1 MPPRIRVSS
10 RRDHITESQWVPQG
24 IDCVRGGGDRTPIV
38 YTLTIREASGQI
50 ELLDGSTI
58 EVFFESAT
66 VTDVLTHTHQQ
77 VLLEQRLNMLSFT
90 LRDPKKW
97 PDYRD
102 NDYFHELDLADV
114 TNDMIQRQ
122 NDESTGINPATIN
135 DDNF

>member
-58 EVFFESAT
+58 EVFFESET

-122 NDESTGINPATIN
+122 NEVDPISWTGLGQC
-135 DDNF
+135 